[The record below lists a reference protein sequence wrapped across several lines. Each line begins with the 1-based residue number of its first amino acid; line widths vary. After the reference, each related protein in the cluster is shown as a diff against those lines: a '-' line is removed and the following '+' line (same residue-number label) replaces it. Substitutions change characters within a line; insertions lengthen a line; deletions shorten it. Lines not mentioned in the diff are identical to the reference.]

1 MSLEARIRP
10 AFAELES
17 LCQSLVRTPSE
28 NPPGDTTMLA
38 AQVEAFL
45 TALPGME
52 VKRIVA
58 KDKAV
63 NLIARLK
70 FSQPGRRLLLN
81 GHLDTFPAGDAS
93 GWTHEPFGGTIEAGR
108 LYGRGA
114 CDMKA
119 GLAAAMMTA
128 KVLSIAPEGLAGEL
142 VLAFVS
148 DEETGGT
155 WGTQYLLANVPEARG
170 DAMLSADAGSPSV
183 VRFGEKGQLWV
194 EVTARGKSNH
204 GAHVHLGENAIVRL
218 MQSLDALRTLEAVLV
233 PIPDGVMAAM
243 RDAKPIS
250 EEISGPGEFDTLTH
264 VTVNIG
270 TISGGTAVNIIP
282 DVATAR
288 ADIRFPPGLALK
300 DVLAQIGARLDGL
313 HAVEWKVQS
322 SHEPNVTDP
331 LEEIVHLVVK
341 HAGIATSG
349 KVAANMRP
357 GFSDARFY
365 RAAGIPSVVYGPA
378 PNNMGGADEYVLL
391 EDLRAVF
398 AVHVRVA
405 AEYLAA
411 REMRPGDSRSP
422 APETRTDARSLRAR

>member
-1 MSLEARIRP
+1 MSPEARIGP
-10 AFAELES
+10 ACAELES
-17 LCQSLVRTPSE
+17 LCQALVRTPSE
-28 NPPGDTTMLA
+28 NPPGDTTALA
-38 AQVEAFL
+38 ARVEAFL
-45 TALPGME
+45 AALPGMQ
-52 VKRIVA
+52 VTRVVA

-63 NLIARLK
+63 NLIARLD
-70 FSQPGRRLLLN
+70 FGRAGRRLLMN

-93 GWTHEPFGGTIEAGR
+93 GWTQERFGGTIEAGR

-128 KVLSIAPEGLAGEL
+128 KLLASDPQGLAGEL
-142 VLAFVS
+142 VLVFVS

-155 WGTQYLLANVPEARG
+155 WGTQYLLANLPEARG

-204 GAHVHLGENAIVRL
+204 GAHVHLGENAIVQL
-218 MQSLDALRTLEAVLV
+218 IQALDALRTLEAVPV
-233 PIPDGVMAAM
+233 SIPDGVLAAM
-243 RDAKPIS
+243 REAKSVS
-250 EEISGPGEFDTLTH
+250 EAISGPGEFDTLTR

-270 TISGGTAVNIIP
+270 TIAGGIAVNIIP

-300 DVLAQIGARLDGL
+300 DILAQIDGRLGGMR
-313 HAVEWKVQS
+313 AIEWKVQS

-331 LEEIVHLVVK
+331 SEEIVRLVIK
-341 HAGIATSG
+341 HARAATG
-349 KVAANMRP
+349 GDVVANMRP

-378 PNNMGGADEYVLL
+378 PNNMGGANEYVLL

-398 AVHVRVA
+398 AVHVKVA

-411 REMRPGDSRSP
+411 R
-422 APETRTDARSLRAR
+422 

>member
-1 MSLEARIRP
+1 MSPEARIGP
-10 AFAELES
+10 ACAELES
-17 LCQSLVRTPSE
+17 LCQTLVRTTSE
-28 NPPGDTTMLA
+28 NPPGDTTELA
-38 AQVEAFL
+38 ARVEGFL
-45 TALPGME
+45 AALPGMH
-52 VKRIVA
+52 VTRVVA
-58 KDKAV
+58 KDRAV
-63 NLIARLK
+63 NLIARLD
-70 FSQPGRRLLLN
+70 FGRPGRRLLMN

-93 GWTHEPFGGTIEAGR
+93 GWTQERFGGTIEAGR

-128 KVLSIAPEGLAGEL
+128 KLLANEPQGLAGEL
-142 VLAFVS
+142 ILVFVS

-218 MQSLDALRTLEAVLV
+218 MQALDALRTLESVPV
-233 PIPDGVMAAM
+233 PIPDGVLAAM
-243 RDAKPIS
+243 RGAKSVS
-250 EEISGPGEFDTLTH
+250 EAISGPGEFDTLTR

-270 TISGGTAVNIIP
+270 TIAGGIAVNIIP

-300 DVLAQIGARLDGL
+300 DVLAQIEERLGGMR
-313 HAVEWKVQS
+313 AIEWKVQS

-331 LEEIVHLVVK
+331 SEEIVRLVIK
-341 HAGIATSG
+341 HARAATG
-349 KVAANMRP
+349 GDVVANMRP

-378 PNNMGGADEYVLL
+378 PNNMGGANEYVLL

-398 AVHVRVA
+398 AVHVKVA

-411 REMRPGDSRSP
+411 R
-422 APETRTDARSLRAR
+422 